1 MVMIP
6 VMGITWIFGVVSVNQ
21 ETMVFQFIFAILNS
35 FQVTSLFIKN
45 YVYYSYFYHSSG
57 EIIHKEKEALIS
69 LVLNTMHYKLK

>member
-35 FQVTSLFIKN
+35 FQVILFFTNN
-45 YVYYSYFYHSSG
+45 YIYESYFYHSLR
-57 EIIHKEKEALIS
+57 EIIYKEKETHFIS
-69 LVLNTMHYKLK
+69 MKYYML